1 MKYSRLLILLL
12 TAMSCQ
18 RELPETSNNNPGS
31 NIDCYSLK
39 QGMIENNLSM
49 ISESLGPLTDQQYS
63 NDNLI
68 QLGKD
73 ISSSCDMTAT
83 LTCFNCVKTIPPQS
97 QLQCT
102 FIEDNG
108 DYLTHTIN
116 LDEGRN
122 NRIEIVGV
130 N

>member
-1 MKYSRLLILLL
+1 MKYSRLLVLLL

-18 RELPETSNNNPGS
+18 RELAETPNNNPGF
-31 NIDCYSLK
+31 NIDCYALR
-39 QGMIENNLSM
+39 QGMIENDISM
-49 ISESLGPLTDQQYS
+49 ISGALGPLTDQQYS

-68 QLGKD
+68 QLAKD

-83 LTCFNCVKTIPPQS
+83 LTCFNCVKTVPPQS

-108 DYLTHTIN
+108 DYLTYTIN

-122 NRIEIVGV
+122 NRIEIVSV